1 MSQEPSQNS
10 QMLYRDALETFK
22 SWQQGEPWHQV
33 QRVLTAERTQYLN
46 RLAQD
51 SNGRE
56 YDMWLKGFL
65 SALDFISNGTF
76 DQAAM
81 RHLGLVDELGVPVK
95 PTEDVM
101 PRERDVTPDA

>member
-1 MSQEPSQNS
+1 M
-10 QMLYRDALETFK
+10 
-22 SWQQGEPWHQV
+22 
-33 QRVLTAERTQYLN
+33 AERNQYLN

-76 DQAAM
+76 DQAAI
-81 RHLGLVDELGVPVK
+81 RHLGLDDEMGPKVTPA
-95 PTEDVM
+95 EDVM
-101 PRERDVTPDA
+101 PRERDVTPND